1 MPAHLIAVDL
11 GDISWDRRGSG
22 LESPSA
28 GHLLD
33 PVMQGGEHLVQTEDL
48 LLDDA
53 LWGIDGYHLALST
66 PNLLLSDSSS
76 AGPLPLDPTM
86 IRIGTCDSGLFTLS
100 PSIPVRPESSESG
113 WFSMDPDKGLS
124 QEFGTKGPIAT
135 TVSLQ
140 TDSLE
145 DVPKASSPA
154 VKMRSASRKPKT
166 LRGKPSIPANIELAR
181 ESLNNVE
188 RDYRTRLKF
197 RFEKLL
203 RAVQESM
210 LKSETKDEDGSVRD
224 DYHFSRGE
232 VLDAARQRILELEE
246 EKRRLTTRVEILSH
260 NLMVNRRRPTV
271 AKV

>member
-1 MPAHLIAVDL
+1 MPAHLIAADL

-22 LESPSA
+22 LESLSA

-33 PVMQGGEHLVQTEDL
+33 PVMRGDEDFVQTEDL

-76 AGPLPLDPTM
+76 A
-86 IRIGTCDSGLFTLS
+86 
-100 PSIPVRPESSESG
+100 EY
-113 WFSMDPDKGLS
+113 
-124 QEFGTKGPIAT
+124 GTKGPIAT

-166 LRGKPSIPANIELAR
+166 LRGKPSIPANIQLAR

-188 RDYRTRLKF
+188 RDYRTRLKV

-210 LKSETKDEDGSVRD
+210 FKNETTDEDGSVRD
-224 DYHFSRGE
+224 DYRFSRGE
-232 VLDAARQRILELEE
+232 VLDAARQRILALEE
-246 EKRRLTTRVEILSH
+246 EKRRLTTRVEILNH
-260 NLMVNRRRPTV
+260 NLMVNRRRQTM
-271 AKV
+271 AKM